1 MPPSCAA
8 VLCPNR
14 GFGHQEPSVP
24 EQRVQQG
31 ILLQL
36 IITTANTMVVF
47 GREFHAL
54 PQRCVRLRHHGAWP
68 TKVGVLGH
76 EGTGPRVL
84 LDVGP
89 QDDSLFRLEFPA
101 RLPVV
106 RELVPK
112 SPDRNVNLVNS

>member
-1 MPPSCAA
+1 
-8 VLCPNR
+8 
-14 GFGHQEPSVP
+14 
-24 EQRVQQG
+24 
-31 ILLQL
+31 
-36 IITTANTMVVF
+36 MVVF
-47 GREFHAL
+47 GREFHNAL